1 MSGVEVIGKPDLSG
15 KRLLSPLPTTASCT
29 IRSPAAQQGFEALGR
44 EYVSKNDASPAS
56 SSFRGF
62 L

>member
-15 KRLLSPLPTTASCT
+15 KRLLSPSPTIASCT
-29 IRSPAAQQGFEALGR
+29 IRSPGPQQGFEALGR
-44 EYVSKNDASPAS
+44 RYDSKNDASPES